1 MIQVGI
7 VGSGFI
13 GPAHIEALRRLGF
26 VEVVAL
32 CDVSLAAAQE
42 KARQL
47 NIPHAYADVDAL
59 LAYPGLQVVHNCNAE
74 FPSCAGQPADFTR
87 RKACVF

>member
-42 KARQL
+42 
-47 NIPHAYADVDAL
+47 
-59 LAYPGLQVVHNCNAE
+59 
-74 FPSCAGQPADFTR
+74 R
-87 RKACVF
+87 RAS

>member
-1 MIQVGI
+1 MIQIGI

-32 CDVSLAAAQE
+32 GDVSLAAAQD

-59 LAYPGLQVVHNCNAE
+59 LAHPGAAGGAQLHAE
-74 FPSCAGQPADFTR
+74 LPSCAGEPADP
-87 RKACVF
+87 ACRETCLF

>member
-26 VEVVAL
+26 VEVVAI
-32 CDVSLAAAQE
+32 CDASLELAQE

-47 NIPHAYADVDAL
+47 NIPHAYDDVDAL
-59 LAYPGLQVVHNCNAE
+59 LAHPGLQVVHNCTPNFLHVE
-74 FPSCAGQPADFTR
+74 VNR
-87 RKACVF
+87 